1 MHGHHLA
8 KYLWHAISYSGTPLN
23 GHPSK
28 VNTHNNYNESP
39 DCPLI
44 HFNTERT
51 LNSGHRATLY
61 NWQLSRS
68 QLYANKENREKQ
80 WARDTNVTLSAKGGP
95 TTPGS
100 RTYQRSDGQRGV
112 TDAAVA
118 KPGRVDDASSQKSGG
133 SRSSNRQEDGVANK
147 EDASV
152 GETKP

>member
-1 MHGHHLA
+1 MTMYVIFRSIYGGRLQCIVII
-8 KYLWHAISYSGTPLN
+8 WQNICHAISYSGTPLN

-51 LNSGHRATLY
+51 LNSGHRATSY

-112 TDAAVA
+112 TA
-118 KPGRVDDASSQKSGG
+118 
-133 SRSSNRQEDGVANK
+133 
-147 EDASV
+147 
-152 GETKP
+152 